1 MGNLKLWASEIQI
14 QFHISCKPRIV
25 QSSLSFYKS
34 LVKTAMLR
42 FCSPCRDFGT
52 LRNSYLFHILFLH
65 LEFEQS
71 YLLSIMAPFLA
82 FISVMCCKVSQIPT
96 LPLGSVPK
104 NWTGQNF
111 IQKRNAMGDNK
122 DQASNTRISGSS
134 ANPSIY
140 QMKCFGQSHYLSE
153 SAYLTIGIMIP
164 NQNDCSKNSK

>member
-1 MGNLKLWASEIQI
+1 MSAIQDSSEIQI
-14 QFHISCKPRIV
+14 QFHIFCKPRIV

-65 LEFEQS
+65 LEFASS

-82 FISVMCCKVSQIPT
+82 FISVICCKVSQIPT

-111 IQKRNAMGDNK
+111 IQKRNAMGDKTRTFKNMKFHQNK
-122 DQASNTRISGSS
+122 PHKLRTNCA
-134 ANPSIY
+134 
-140 QMKCFGQSHYLSE
+140 
-153 SAYLTIGIMIP
+153 
-164 NQNDCSKNSK
+164 